1 MPVSK
6 KNKLASILS
15 GTGILRLLEAA
26 PSRPQLL
33 VLNYH
38 RIGDAS
44 SSPFDPGV
52 FSTSAEGFDEQIR
65 LLKSR
70 YRFATVS
77 QALDIIERRESISE
91 TLILVTFDDGY
102 RDNFKEAFPVLRR
115 HGVEAI
121 FFLVTS
127 SIETEHVPWW
137 DEIAYLAK
145 SHSPKTLQISYPHA
159 EEFDL
164 TLESFEESLR
174 KLLRV
179 FKSSATTD
187 PARFLAMLK
196 EAVGFTGEDLH
207 ADLMMSWDDV
217 RAMSAGGMTIGL
229 HTHSHLILAKLNLKQ
244 QIEELKHCRA
254 KLDKEVGAEAV
265 FLSYPVG
272 SRDAFNADTI
282 VAAREVG
289 LRAGFSFYGGTNL
302 AGKIDPF
309 DIRRVA
315 FESYAPASRIRLTTA
330 VMAATGTTW
339 I

>member
-1 MPVSK
+1 MSK
-6 KNKLASILS
+6 KNQLASIFS
-15 GTGILRLLEAA
+15 GIGILRLLEAA
-26 PSRPQLL
+26 PHRPQLL

-44 SSPFDPGV
+44 SSPYDPGV
-52 FSTSAEGFDEQIR
+52 FSTTAEGFEEQIR
-65 LLKSR
+65 MLKSR

-77 QALDIIERRESISE
+77 HALDIIENRESMSE
-91 TLILVTFDDGY
+91 TLILMTFDDGY
-102 RDNFKEAFPVLRR
+102 RDNFKEAFPILRR

-145 SHSPKTLQISYPHA
+145 SHSPKTLRINYPHA
-159 EEFDL
+159 VEFDL
-164 TLESFEESLR
+164 TTDSFEENLR
-174 KLLRV
+174 KLLLV
-179 FKSSATTD
+179 FKSPATTD

-217 RAMSAGGMTIGL
+217 REMRDGGMTIGL
-229 HTHSHLILAKLNLKQ
+229 HTHSHRILAKLNLKQ

-254 KLDKEVGAEAV
+254 KLETELGSEAV
-265 FLSYPVG
+265 LLSYPVG
-272 SRDAFNADTI
+272 LRESFNADTI
-282 VAAREVG
+282 AAAREVG

-302 AGKIDPF
+302 AGKIDRF
-309 DIRRVA
+309 DIHRVA
-315 FESYAPASRIRLTTA
+315 FESYAPASRVRLTTA